1 MSFLTINGLT
11 VSIQGEPVINPDIK
25 ENRRTTYNG
34 DTRIIRKYNK
44 DSWELETTMMTADKA
59 DNLRGLMDGEGHYF
73 SFDSDL
79 YSFKGLSPESGYS
92 VTLLGSGGKYS
103 GGLQVDTDIDYDFS
117 YSNEYTVVFW
127 RATASGNTFNHYA
140 FNSDNTKYYNGSE
153 NAGVSITF
161 ANMDSDGLLTLD
173 NDSDGNAD
181 VFDDLIVVPFIMT
194 ENMISAIYNLGEAYS
209 NLPRLKI
216 NGDMLGNNQ
225 TICEGIVN
233 NQPYQPFRSGGSF
246 NNNGQRVSFTLFEV

>member
-1 MSFLTINGLT
+1 
-11 VSIQGEPVINPDIK
+11 
-25 ENRRTTYNG
+25 
-34 DTRIIRKYNK
+34 
-44 DSWELETTMMTADKA
+44 
-59 DNLRGLMDGEGHYF
+59 
-73 SFDSDL
+73 
-79 YSFKGLSPESGYS
+79 
-92 VTLLGSGGKYS
+92 
-103 GGLQVDTDIDYDFS
+103 
-117 YSNEYTVVFW
+117 
-127 RATASGNTFNHYA
+127 
-140 FNSDNTKYYNGSE
+140 
-153 NAGVSITF
+153 
-161 ANMDSDGLLTLD
+161 MDSDGLLTLD